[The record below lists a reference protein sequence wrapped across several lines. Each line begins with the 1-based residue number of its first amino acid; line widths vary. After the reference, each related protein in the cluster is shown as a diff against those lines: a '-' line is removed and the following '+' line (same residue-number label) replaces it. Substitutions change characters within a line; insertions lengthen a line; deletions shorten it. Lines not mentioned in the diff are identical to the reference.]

1 MNDKELKK
9 DFDSI
14 FEGCEILDCPNCNN
28 TGYYSSIHINKK
40 TQEPEEVPVQCEFC
54 CCEQHSR
61 FNYNRLYELFI
72 EKLNSNMAERIKENE
87 YWKKYYESLTPDN
100 LLWKNVLAS
109 LLEKHDE
116 RITELKTEA

>member
-1 MNDKELKK
+1 
-9 DFDSI
+9 
-14 FEGCEILDCPNCNN
+14 
-28 TGYYSSIHINKK
+28 
-40 TQEPEEVPVQCEFC
+40 
-54 CCEQHSR
+54 
-61 FNYNRLYELFI
+61 
-72 EKLNSNMAERIKENE
+72 MAERIKENE

>member
-40 TQEPEEVPVQCEFC
+40 TQEPEEVPVQCNFVVANNIADSIIIVYMNC
-54 CCEQHSR
+54 LS
-61 FNYNRLYELFI
+61 
-72 EKLNSNMAERIKENE
+72 
-87 YWKKYYESLTPDN
+87 
-100 LLWKNVLAS
+100 KN
-109 LLEKHDE
+109 
-116 RITELKTEA
+116 

>member
-1 MNDKELKK
+1 VEITKEIRSSY
-9 DFDSI
+9 FY
-14 FEGCEILDCPNCNN
+14 N
-28 TGYYSSIHINKK
+28 T
-40 TQEPEEVPVQCEFC
+40 
-54 CCEQHSR
+54 
-61 FNYNRLYELFI
+61 LFI